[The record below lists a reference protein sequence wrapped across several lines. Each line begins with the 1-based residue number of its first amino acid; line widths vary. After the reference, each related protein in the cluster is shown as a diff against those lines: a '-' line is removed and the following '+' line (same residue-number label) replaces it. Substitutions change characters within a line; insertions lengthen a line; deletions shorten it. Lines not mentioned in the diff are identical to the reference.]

1 MQENMVR
8 INLEDPDGK
17 VFDTIDIPE
26 SYMDKI
32 NKICEEENIT
42 FDEFFSRALNN
53 LSLEIERLELLEK
66 YKKSLEQ
73 VRQAES
79 ETIMVLEQ
87 IVKNLEKQK
96 EIINQY

>member
-73 VRQAES
+73 IRQAES